1 MTRFDRDGLEFGLRQ
16 LVAKLQSS
24 DGRSGLRIVGGAA
37 LALRYFDREATID
50 VDAHPIGDAVR
61 VLDAGRQVAEEN
73 GWPDDW
79 LNNQAAI
86 FIPEYGSAHVAW
98 ETLYDDGTV
107 VIQVAS
113 AEAMLAMKLRAN
125 RPGRD
130 DTDIA
135 KLMVLCDVSS
145 VSEAEDLYESFYSA
159 EVLPDRAVTMVTK
172 ILAIGLP
179 EVPPS
184 PPTADLGVA
193 GGTS

>member
-1 MTRFDRDGLEFGLRQ
+1 MTRFDRDGLELGLRQ

-24 DGRSGLRIVGGAA
+24 GGRSGLRIVGGAA
-37 LALRYFDREATID
+37 LALRYFDRESTVDI
-50 VDAHPIGDAVR
+50 DAHPIGDAVH
-61 VLDAGRQVAEEN
+61 VLAAGREVAQEN

-86 FIPEYGSAHVAW
+86 FIPEYGSATVAW

-113 AEAMLAMKLRAN
+113 ADAMLAMKLRAN

-135 KLMVLCDVSS
+135 KLMVLCDITS
-145 VSEAEDLYESFYSA
+145 VSEAEELYESFYSA
-159 EVLPDRAVTMVTK
+159 EVMPDRAVTMVAK

-179 EVPPS
+179 EVPPT
-184 PPTADLGVA
+184 PPAPDLGVV
-193 GGTS
+193 GSSS

>member
-1 MTRFDRDGLEFGLRQ
+1 MTRFDRDGLELGLRQ

-24 DGRSGLRIVGGAA
+24 GGRSGLRIVGGAA
-37 LALRYFDREATID
+37 LALRYFDRESTVDI
-50 VDAHPIGDAVR
+50 DAHPIGDAVH
-61 VLDAGRQVAEEN
+61 VLAAGREVAEEN

-86 FIPEYGSAHVAW
+86 FIPEYGSAPVAW

-113 AEAMLAMKLRAN
+113 SDAMLAMKLRAN

-135 KLMVLCDVSS
+135 KLMVLCDIAS
-145 VSEAEDLYESFYSA
+145 VSEAEELYESFYSA
-159 EVLPDRAVTMVTK
+159 EVMPDRAVTMVSK

-179 EVPPS
+179 EVPPT
-184 PPTADLGVA
+184 PPMPDLGAV
-193 GGTS
+193 GRSS